1 VAKAQGSSVIVG
13 FCFFGLLGS
22 LFAWAVLWV
31 LGFFFLVLVSLFFFF
46 LSFVWC
52 PCVYFYKMH
61 LLIYQKKKKNIQH
74 PKRQDK
80 GIYLPIMSSSSKTHI
95 PHNGTAR
102 KFHLS
107 RNRSILCSSNTE

>member
-61 LLIYQKKKKNIQH
+61 LLIYQKKKKKH
-74 PKRQDK
+74 TTP
-80 GIYLPIMSSSSKTHI
+80 
-95 PHNGTAR
+95 
-102 KFHLS
+102 
-107 RNRSILCSSNTE
+107 